1 MTTRRRRKRSRPNS
15 DPLTRAPVS
24 RLIGDLAAAVA
35 AERERRT
42 AIEAQLAA
50 QQAQLAELHRQVESL
65 VVRSSDTDAQVGAP
79 ALDHVPKARLVELT
93 RASNYEGPTYWLR
106 RCEGFEVY
114 AGDDLIGVVEA
125 VHFGRDHD
133 RPDVLLVATA
143 GWRRQLLLVPV
154 ETVAEISGESG
165 VIKLSAD
172 PREPTRSSANP
183 GMFQSLMLRLRQVA
197 S

>member
-1 MTTRRRRKRSRPNS
+1 MTTRRRRRRSRPSS
-15 DPLTRAPVS
+15 DPLTRAPAS
-24 RLIGDLAAAVA
+24 RLIGDLATALA
-35 AERERRT
+35 AERERRR

-50 QQAQLAELHRQVESL
+50 QQAQLAELHRRVESL
-65 VVRSSDTDAQVGAP
+65 AVRSSDTDPQVGPP
-79 ALDHVPKARLVELT
+79 ALDHAPKGRLVELA
-93 RASNYEGPTYWLR
+93 RDSDYEGPTYWLR
-106 RCEGFEVY
+106 RCEGFEVD

-133 RPDVLLVATA
+133 RPDVLIVATA

-154 ETVAEISGESG
+154 ETVAEISSKSG

-172 PREPTRSSANP
+172 PREPTRSSDHP